1 MKILI
6 SGGAGFIGRHLAIHL
21 SQRHDCSIVALDNL
35 YRASRRDLSEAEFTP
50 ALIEGDVRDRGLLSE
65 VMAGVD
71 VVFHLAAQSNVIG
84 ASLDRDYSFSTNV
97 AGTFNVL
104 SAAEQ
109 AGVKKVIFAS
119 SREVYGEQQHFPIAE
134 RAELRPKNA
143 YGASKVAGEAYCR
156 FFRSAGLPVQILRL
170 ANVYGPGDRDR
181 VIPIFIDNALRGE
194 PLVLYGGDQIL
205 DFVWI
210 GTVLEAF
217 ERAMK
222 TDALENPVNI
232 GSGTGVRIRE
242 LAEMVIQQTESKSA
256 IVEASGRPCETRG
269 FIADIQQ
276 AIELGLVDRPDSR
289 LAHLDSMI
297 HHSRIKLNEASSVV
311 ANTR

>member
-1 MKILI
+1 M
-6 SGGAGFIGRHLAIHL
+6 
-21 SQRHDCSIVALDNL
+21 
-35 YRASRRDLSEAEFTP
+35 T
-50 ALIEGDVRDRGLLSE
+50 
-65 VMAGVD
+65 GVD

-119 SREVYGEQQHFPIAE
+119 SREVYGEQQQFPIAE

-194 PLVLYGGDQIL
+194 PLVLYGGEQVL

-210 GTVLEAF
+210 ETVLEAF

-232 GSGTGVRIRE
+232 GSGTGIRIRE
-242 LAEMVIQQTESKSA
+242 LAEMVIQQTGSKSP
-256 IVEASGRPCETRG
+256 IIEAPGRSCETRG
-269 FIADIQQ
+269 FIADIRQ

-297 HHSRIKLNEASSVV
+297 HYSRIKLNEASSVA